1 MFEADD
7 GNTIKEHVMKNTVR
21 NFVVLVVFAMALT
34 GLSLAQNPNYR
45 LVANIPFD
53 FTVGNQHLPA
63 GPYLFVVDYG
73 SPVVTVRNTATGQA
87 EMLLTIKGEGEG
99 TGNPVV
105 VFDVIGGTHMLAD
118 LKTAER
124 GVNFPESKE
133 QVALARR
140 GGSVAI
146 VVTLR

>member
-1 MFEADD
+1 
-7 GNTIKEHVMKNTVR
+7 MKKTVR
-21 NFVVLVVFAMALT
+21 IFVVLAVLAMALT

-53 FTVGNQHLPA
+53 FNVGNQHLPA
-63 GPYLFVVDYG
+63 GPYLFVVDYD
-73 SPVVTVRNTATGQA
+73 SPVVTVRNTSTGQA
-87 EMLLTIKGEGEG
+87 EMLLTIRGEGEG

-105 VFDVIGGTHMLAD
+105 EFDVIAGTHRLAD
-118 LKTAER
+118 LKTANR

-146 VVTLR
+146 VATLR